1 MIQGRALFVADW
13 MDAVFIHF
21 AVDAER
27 LQRAV
32 PLELDRHD
40 GRAFV
45 SVVAFTQRN
54 LRPRLGGRL
63 TGLLTAPLASHE
75 FLNVRIYVRHGARR
89 GIFFMA
95 EWIPNRLAALI
106 GPQMYGLPYRL
117 GRLRYDGFHREVTAG
132 GRKLTYDARPTHDS
146 HDALDDFLLERYS
159 AFTHRR
165 GVTRRFDVSHAP
177 WPQRRVEV
185 DLLDTTLLP
194 LSGDWHRDAILL
206 AAHHS
211 PGVRDVTISAPRR
224 VLTDRPAPQSRA

>member
-1 MIQGRALFVADW
+1 MKLLNRLAGRTRPCIFHGRTRPGARMIQGRALFVADW

-75 FLNVRIYVRHGARR
+75 FLNVRTYV
-89 GIFFMA
+89 
-95 EWIPNRLAALI
+95 
-106 GPQMYGLPYRL
+106 
-117 GRLRYDGFHREVTAG
+117 
-132 GRKLTYDARPTHDS
+132 
-146 HDALDDFLLERYS
+146 
-159 AFTHRR
+159 
-165 GVTRRFDVSHAP
+165 
-177 WPQRRVEV
+177 
-185 DLLDTTLLP
+185 
-194 LSGDWHRDAILL
+194 
-206 AAHHS
+206 
-211 PGVRDVTISAPRR
+211 
-224 VLTDRPAPQSRA
+224 